1 MKFFIVLIAA
11 LAVSA
16 SGQKIFSLD
25 SLPVENLDQETRCG
39 ATIEADSGTLTVPS
53 VGQNI
58 EPGSICIYTIH
69 LQTRSNFRFNISSL
83 NVTGGERDEDCSDA
97 AVRIYALTNLVP
109 AESVES
115 YTFCD
120 DNPPPTSGSFFLS
133 GNLATVIYHAS
144 ANASEDSGFTLNFEA
159 VAFQPI
165 PTTHESSYTSAT
177 TGLIRYPVEG
187 EYETNRVNTWLIK
200 TSDADANLQL
210 DVLLERID
218 MEECEANGNFTVND
232 VCLCDALI
240 VYEISS
246 TGILEERERLCSRSN
261 DTLRIEYLGPNFII
275 AFFTDHIDVPGQ
287 GTGFQVIYKP
297 HEVATTTTTS
307 QPSSTSGS
315 STAAPTTTTPR
326 PPATNYSSECG
337 GVLTGTNG
345 LIEYKLDGSYSNNE
359 RCLWTIRTPYRS
371 GIRLQLNSVGFESRY
386 DNLQIYTIN
395 STGIQDSHYFDQP
408 VTSPVSVVLN
418 GTVAFVLFQSD
429 YSNTGRGMSLEFSAE
444 EGFESGILYYEDRN
458 TVVDAENPVTTRF
471 PESGLYRN
479 LELSTLVYMSRY
491 ITLESVR
498 MNITSLDLQV
508 GTDGSC
514 ADKLHLYHVRDP
526 TVSPPHNNHL
536 SRYTPV
542 EGICQMS
549 DVVIP
554 DPSNVG
560 QGIILILATDEQSRA
575 NGIEVEV
582 DTIGLSVKK

>member
-1 MKFFIVLIAA
+1 MKNFIVFLIILAA
-11 LAVSA
+11 AT
-16 SGQKIFSLD
+16 SGQKVFSLD
-25 SLPVENLDQETRCG
+25 KLPVETVDQETRCG
-39 ATIEADSGTLTVPS
+39 ATIEADAGTLTVPS

-246 TGILEERERLCSRSN
+246 TGILEERERLCGRSN

-297 HEVATTTTTS
+297 HDTATTTTSTEASS
-307 QPSSTSGS
+307 QPSSTSPS
-315 STAAPTTTTPR
+315 STVPPTSSTPR
-326 PPATNYSSECG
+326 PPSSNYSSECG
-337 GVLTGTNG
+337 GVLTGTRG
-345 LIEYKLDGSYSNNE
+345 LIEYKLNSYYSENE
-359 RCLWTIRTPYRS
+359 LCLWTIRTPFRS
-371 GIRLQLNSVGFESRY
+371 GIRFQLNTAGFEAGF
-386 DNLQIYTIN
+386 DNLQIYTMN
-395 STGIQDSHYFDQP
+395 STGVQGSHYFDQP
-408 VTSPVSVVLN
+408 VYSPVSVVLE
-418 GTVAFVLFQSD
+418 GTVAFVLFYSD
-429 YSNTGRGMSLEFSAE
+429 YSRGGLGFSLEFAAE
-444 EGFESGILYYEDRN
+444 EGFDNNLLYFEDLN
-458 TVVDAENPVTTRF
+458 TIVDAANPVVTRF
-471 PESGLYRN
+471 PATGLYRN
-479 LELSTLVYMSRY
+479 LELSTLAYMQRD
-491 ITLESVR
+491 ITVGRVGILF
-498 MNITSLDLQV
+498 TSMDLQV
-508 GTDGSC
+508 GTDGRC
-514 ADKLHLYHVRDP
+514 TDKLHIFHIQEPGGAPPRNKHLTRY
-526 TVSPPHNNHL
+526 SP
-536 SRYTPV
+536 
-542 EGICQMS
+542 EDGICQLTYLLNQET
-549 DVVIP
+549 
-554 DPSNVG
+554 SNVA
-560 QGIILILATDEQSRA
+560 QGIILILATDEQGRA

-582 DTIGLSVKK
+582 MTV